1 LMANESLNQSSVE
14 ERIREL
20 MSDASPEVRQIVGET
35 LRIERDKLHMKLP
48 RNVVEELVDAIEMA
62 VD

>member
-1 LMANESLNQSSVE
+1 MANESLNQSSVE